1 MSYVEYPVVF
11 SCGSESLLGILTK
24 SEQTNNVG
32 VLIAVGGPQYRVG
45 SHRQFVLLARSL
57 AAAGFSVFRFD
68 YRGMGDS
75 TGDLRQFDDV
85 SDDIAAAIDA
95 FQEACPEVGR
105 IVLWGLCDAASAS
118 LIYWD
123 VTQDKRVAGMV
134 LLNPWVRSEAG
145 LAKTQIKYYY
155 GQRLLQAE
163 FWKKLLTF
171 KLGLCQSLKG
181 LVGAWLRSRT
191 NAAQGAS
198 TGSSDTFQRKMIR
211 GLQAFPG
218 HTLLI
223 LSGDDYTAK
232 EFLEFSQ
239 ADSQAMQALS
249 AEKIERVDLAGADH
263 TFSSPGQKLA
273 MESATLAWLQNRLR
287 NDGSSSHDPQ

>member
-1 MSYVEYPVVF
+1 MSYVESPVVF
-11 SCGSESLLGILTK
+11 SCGGESLLGILTK
-24 SEQTNNVG
+24 SEPTNNLG

-57 AAAGFSVFRFD
+57 AAAGFSIFRFD

-85 SDDIAAAIDA
+85 SDDVAAAIDA
-95 FQEACPEVGR
+95 FQAACPEVER

-134 LLNPWVRSEAG
+134 LLNPWVRSEAS
-145 LAKTQIKYYY
+145 LAKTHIKHYYR
-155 GQRLLQAE
+155 QRLLQAE

-171 KLGLCQSLKG
+171 RLGLGQSLKG
-181 LVGAWLRSRT
+181 LVGAWLRART
-191 NAAQGAS
+191 NEAQGAS
-198 TGSSDTFQRKMIR
+198 SSSSGTFQRKMIR
-211 GLQAFPG
+211 GLQAFTG
-218 HTLLI
+218 YTLLI

-232 EFLEFSQ
+232 EFLEYCQ
-239 ADSQAMQALS
+239 ADAEAMKALS
-249 AEKIERVDLAGADH
+249 GARLERVNLVEADH
-263 TFSSPGQKLA
+263 TFSAPEQQQA
-273 MESATLAWLQNRLR
+273 VESATLSWLRKLMAR
-287 NDGSSSHDPQ
+287 

>member
-1 MSYVEYPVVF
+1 MSYVEYPVMF

-24 SEQTNNVG
+24 SEPTNNLG

-85 SDDIAAAIDA
+85 GDDIAAAINA
-95 FQEACPEVGR
+95 FQNACPEVER

-123 VTQDKRVAGMV
+123 ATQDKRMSGLV
-134 LLNPWVRSEAG
+134 LLNPWVRSEAS
-145 LAKTQIKYYY
+145 LAKTHIKHYYR
-155 GQRLLQAE
+155 QRLLQAE

-171 KLGLCQSLKG
+171 RLGLGQSLRG
-181 LVGAWLRSRT
+181 LVMAWLRART
-191 NAAQGAS
+191 NATQGAS
-198 TGSSDTFQRKMIR
+198 TGSSDTFQRKMIT

-232 EFLEFSQ
+232 EFLEHCRGD
-239 ADSQAMQALS
+239 AQAMQALS
-249 AEKIERVDLAGADH
+249 GARLERVDLVEADH
-263 TFSSPGQKLA
+263 TFSSPEQQQA
-273 MESATLAWLQNRLR
+273 VESATLSWLKKLMVR
-287 NDGSSSHDPQ
+287 

>member
-11 SCGSESLLGILTK
+11 SCGSETLLGILTK
-24 SEQTNNVG
+24 SEPTNNVG

-45 SHRQFVLLARSL
+45 SHRQFVLLARSM

-85 SDDIAAAIDA
+85 NDDIAAAIDA
-95 FQEACPEVGR
+95 FQGACPDVTQ

-123 VTQDKRVAGMV
+123 ATQDKRMAGMV
-134 LLNPWVRSEAG
+134 LLNPWVRSEAS
-145 LAKTQIKYYY
+145 LAKTHIKHYYR
-155 GQRLLQAE
+155 QRLLQAE

-171 KLGLCQSLKG
+171 RLGIGQSLKG
-181 LVGAWLRSRT
+181 LVAAWLRART
-191 NAAQGAS
+191 NKAQGAS
-198 TGSSDTFQRKMIR
+198 TGSSDSFQRKMTR
-211 GLQAFPG
+211 GLLAFPG
-218 HTLLI
+218 YTLLV

-232 EFLEFSQ
+232 EFLEYCQ
-239 ADSQAMQALS
+239 ADAQAMQALS
-249 AEKIERVDLAGADH
+249 GARLERVDLLEADH
-263 TFSSPGQKLA
+263 TFSSPEQQQA
-273 MESATLAWLQNRLR
+273 VESATLSWLGKLLVR
-287 NDGSSSHDPQ
+287 

>member
-1 MSYVEYPVVF
+1 MSYIEYPVVF
-11 SCGSESLLGILTK
+11 PCASETLLGILTK
-24 SEQTNNVG
+24 TEQSNSVG

-85 SDDIAAAIDA
+85 SDDIGAAINA
-95 FQEACPEVGR
+95 FQDASPEVER

-123 VTQDKRVAGMV
+123 ATQNKRIAGMV
-134 LLNPWVRSEAG
+134 LLNPWVRSEAS
-145 LAKTQIKYYY
+145 LAKTQIKHYY
-155 GQRLLQAE
+155 GQRLLQLE

-171 KLGLCQSLKG
+171 RLGVGQSLKD
-181 LVGAWLRSRT
+181 LIGAWLRART
-191 NAAQGAS
+191 KAPQGAL
-198 TGSSDTFQRKMIR
+198 GGLSDTFQRKMIR
-211 GLQAFPG
+211 AMLYFPG
-218 HTLLI
+218 YTLLI
-223 LSGDDYTAK
+223 LSGEDYTAK

-239 ADSQAMQALS
+239 ADSQAMQAFS
-249 AEKIERVDLAGADH
+249 AERFERVDLAGADH
-263 TFSSPGQKLA
+263 TFSSSGQKLA
-273 MESATLAWLQNRLR
+273 VESATLAWLQNRLR

>member
-1 MSYVEYPVVF
+1 MSYVESPVIF
-11 SCGSESLLGILTK
+11 SCGGESLLGILAK
-24 SEQTNNVG
+24 SESINNVG

-95 FQEACPEVGR
+95 FQDACPEVER

-123 VTQDKRVAGMV
+123 VTQDKRVAGVV
-134 LLNPWVRSEAG
+134 LLNPWVRSEAS
-145 LAKTQIKYYY
+145 LAKTHIKHYYR
-155 GQRLLQAE
+155 QRLLQAE

-171 KLGLCQSLKG
+171 RLGLGNSLKG
-181 LVGAWLRSRT
+181 LVRTWLRARI

-198 TGSSDTFQRKMIR
+198 SSSSDTFQRKMIR
-211 GLQAFPG
+211 GLQAFNG
-218 HTLLI
+218 YTLLI

-232 EFLEFSQ
+232 EFLEYCQ
-239 ADSQAMQALS
+239 ADAEAMQALS
-249 AEKIERVDLAGADH
+249 GVRIERVNLGEADH
-263 TFSSPGQKLA
+263 TFSAPEQQQA
-273 MESATLAWLQNRLR
+273 VESATLSWLGKLMAR
-287 NDGSSSHDPQ
+287 

>member
-1 MSYVEYPVVF
+1 MSYVEYPVMF

-24 SEQTNNVG
+24 SEPTNNVG

-57 AAAGFSVFRFD
+57 ATAGFSVFRFD

-85 SDDIAAAIDA
+85 SDDIAAAIDT
-95 FQEACPEVGR
+95 FQDACPEVER

-123 VTQDKRVAGMV
+123 ATQDKRMAGLV
-134 LLNPWVRSEAG
+134 LLNPWVRSEAS
-145 LAKTQIKYYY
+145 LAKTHIKHYYR
-155 GQRLLQAE
+155 QRLLQAE

-171 KLGLCQSLKG
+171 RLGLGQSLRG
-181 LVGAWLRSRT
+181 LVRAWLRART
-191 NAAQGAS
+191 NAVQGAP
-198 TGSSDTFQRKMIR
+198 TGSSDTFQRKMVT
-211 GLQAFPG
+211 GLQAFTG

-232 EFLEFSQ
+232 EFLEYCQ
-239 ADSQAMQALS
+239 ADAQALQALS
-249 AEKIERVDLAGADH
+249 GARIERVDLVEADH
-263 TFSSPGQKLA
+263 TFSSPEQQQA
-273 MESATLAWLQNRLR
+273 VESATLSWLKKLMVR
-287 NDGSSSHDPQ
+287 